1 MSGGASGPGKPARG
15 RVCPTCK
22 APVADDS
29 RWFPFCSDRCKMV
42 DLGGWFLGKF
52 RIPAVEDDD
61 VVVPDTLPDDVD

>member
-1 MSGGASGPGKPARG
+1 VSDEAPDAGKPARA
-15 RVCPTCK
+15 RACPTCK
-22 APVADDS
+22 QPVADAS

-61 VVVPDTLPDDVD
+61 VVVPDSLPDDVD